1 MNTEQA
7 SLGLFLTKFRKQCFL
22 STTDVANIL
31 GVNEKL
37 IRQWEHNK
45 SKPSE

>member
-31 GVNEKL
+31 E
-37 IRQWEHNK
+37 INK
-45 SKPSE
+45 TMGT